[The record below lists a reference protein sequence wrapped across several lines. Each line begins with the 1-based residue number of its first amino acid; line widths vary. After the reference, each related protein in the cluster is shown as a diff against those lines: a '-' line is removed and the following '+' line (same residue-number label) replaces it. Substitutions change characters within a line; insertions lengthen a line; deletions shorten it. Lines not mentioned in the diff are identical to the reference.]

1 MDHFHTEAMHPG
13 KAVTA
18 KVSALNPVT
27 ARSLVGLAGRPTIV
41 AMGPFDDHAH
51 AEQLAAAFATV
62 ASRCSAQL
70 VLLGTGPHRATVM
83 RRTFAHGV
91 GSSVHA
97 VRDLPADRWPLLI
110 AAADVVVQSPAAASI
125 ALLDVLS
132 IGRPVVAPA
141 EPAIVRVVVPA
152 SAGLVYRTGD
162 VAGMAEA
169 LLRLLTT
176 PALRQGMGCRA
187 RQVARRHHLQRMAL
201 QRSE

>member
-1 MDHFHTEAMHPG
+1 MDHFHTEAMHPD

-18 KVSALNPVT
+18 KVSSLSPVT

-41 AMGPFDDHAH
+41 AMGPFDDNAH

-152 SAGLVYRTGD
+152 SAGLVYRPGD
-162 VAGMAEA
+162 VSGMAEA

>member
-1 MDHFHTEAMHPG
+1 MNHFRAETMHPDI
-13 KAVTA
+13 AVTA
-18 KVSALNPVT
+18 EASALNPVT
-27 ARSLVGLAGRPTIV
+27 ARSLVGFAGRPTIV
-41 AMGPFDDHAH
+41 SMGPFDDNAH

-62 ASRCSAQL
+62 RLRCNAQL

-83 RRTFAHGV
+83 QRTFAHGV
-91 GSSVHA
+91 GSSVDV
-97 VRDLPADRWPLLI
+97 VRDLPADRWPFLI
-110 AAADVVVQSPAAASI
+110 AAADVVVPSPTVASI

-132 IGRPVVAPA
+132 VGRPVVAPA

-152 SAGLVYRTGD
+152 SAGLVYRPGD
-162 VAGMAEA
+162 VSGMAEA